1 MLHKITDRTEL
12 MYKHE
17 PREQVEG
24 WPLETGETLGIHECN
39 VTVEKREI
47 VHWGSDTKRVVSCR
61 NDEEIFMLFKS
72 NTCSLL

>member
-1 MLHKITDRTEL
+1 

-24 WPLETGETLGIHECN
+24 WPSVTAEALGIHECN
-39 VTVEKREI
+39 VTVGKREI

-61 NDEEIFMLFKS
+61 NDEEIFMFF
-72 NTCSLL
+72 

>member
-17 PREQVEG
+17 PREQVIG
-24 WPLETGETLGIHECN
+24 WPLETGEALGIHECN
-39 VTVEKREI
+39 VTVEKRGI

-61 NDEEIFMLFKS
+61 NDEEIFMLF
-72 NTCSLL
+72 